1 MAAVCSAVAAYKMP
15 SVTSQEGLYHLT
27 YKTITERFQ
36 YHLQD
41 LSTMQGETVRGM
53 VVADHRGGGDD
64 KRLRQHHQKLLY
76 SSGQYVS
83 EYKNLTESLFLQKS
97 EMSIGIQLADM
108 VAGAVWRKFER
119 GDDRW
124 YKLVEPTLR
133 RSRTGNVNGYGIIK
147 VPREGWV

>member
-1 MAAVCSAVAAYKMP
+1 M
-15 SVTSQEGLYHLT
+15 
-27 YKTITERFQ
+27 
-36 YHLQD
+36 
-41 LSTMQGETVRGM
+41 
-53 VVADHRGGGDD
+53 
-64 KRLRQHHQKLLY
+64 
-76 SSGQYVS
+76 S

-147 VPREGWV
+147 VPREGWG

>member
-1 MAAVCSAVAAYKMP
+1 
-15 SVTSQEGLYHLT
+15 
-27 YKTITERFQ
+27 
-36 YHLQD
+36 
-41 LSTMQGETVRGM
+41 
-53 VVADHRGGGDD
+53 
-64 KRLRQHHQKLLY
+64 
-76 SSGQYVS
+76 
-83 EYKNLTESLFLQKS
+83 
-97 EMSIGIQLADM
+97 MSIGIQLADM